1 MSIPTSGPFADQN
14 LTALF
19 PKLMKFT
26 PQQLSQVQGLPGWFM
41 ASVLG
46 AQADARAQGAQLTP
60 PTQTVV
66 QRVIDQAVGAPPAG
80 AEMPAPQAPTQ
91 MASHGGYIHDYGVAS
106 LPYEANYGHGGIV
119 SFYGG
124 GDTDLDKELQ
134 KYTPEEMANIRS
146 GLDAYALNK
155 RRTPEEMANIR
166 SGLADYALNKR
177 RTPEEMANI
186 RSGLADYAN
195 KKKSA
200 HSGAPIKVSAI
211 PSYSYGMDMSTADAA
226 AKFSKFA
233 QENPAQAKAIG
244 VAVGAVG
251 VAGVT
256 AALTVAGP
264 AALALGLE
272 GCEALAPH
280 IAKLGYKGVMTVL
293 AGGGGGYL
301 GYSAADTAAT
311 PLPPEV
317 PGVPHHPHNTQ
328 KPAWD
333 VTNSGT
339 GWMGAGDPNSA
350 TPGISVFKDPSM
362 DDSADASATGA
373 AQNFGLPPIN
383 SEIPPYPDFVPQ
395 ELPPKY
401 DEIEEAKKQAAA
413 NERFH
418 VDPDYAKNELAKND
432 AKLAQ
437 NEEERKGVYSGEAL
451 SRFGMALA
459 NNNSGQGLLTGIAQA
474 APNYAAATGEGNEYA
489 RTRAD
494 LLDTH
499 GELLR
504 GQEQERNVNRADAAF
519 ADQNKREAEIRVAK
533 NADINAKLQYGI
545 NKSTTQAEQRDR
557 ITSQMTE
564 MAKLIE
570 SARQSNQSLLELQRE
585 HDLTAQSTLQ
595 TLIAKGADLDK
606 VEAGKQAVSDSKN
619 LTSVVT
625 KLNTDFTTLL
635 KSGTAGVIEA
645 DRENF
650 VSRGLARYKAALGS
664 QLSVDNQ
671 GAPGIAGLPVSSAYA
686 NMTSAANSVGRP

>member
-1 MSIPTSGPFADQN
+1 MSNLISGPFADQN

-19 PKLMKFT
+19 PKLMQFT
-26 PQQLSQVQGLPGWFM
+26 PQQLSQVQGVPGWFM
-41 ASVLG
+41 ASVLD
-46 AQADARAQGAQLTP
+46 AQNKARAQGTQTTP
-60 PTQTVV
+60 PPQTVV
-66 QRVIDQAVGAPPAG
+66 QQVIDQAVGAPPAG
-80 AEMPAPQAPTQ
+80 AQMPAPQAPAPTQ

-119 SFYGG
+119 SFEGG
-124 GDTDLDKELQ
+124 GEASLE
-134 KYTPEEMANIRS
+134 
-146 GLDAYALNK
+146 
-155 RRTPEEMANIR
+155 
-166 SGLADYALNKR
+166 
-177 RTPEEMANI
+177 
-186 RSGLADYAN
+186 
-195 KKKSA
+195 KSA
-200 HSGAPIKVSAI
+200 RMGQNYNRDTGSSV
-211 PSYSYGMDMSTADAA
+211 AA
-226 AKFSKFA
+226 FSKFA

-244 VAVGAVG
+244 IAVGTLGAAG
-251 VAGVT
+251 VA
-256 AALTVAGP
+256 AALTFGGP
-264 AALALGLE
+264 AAWAAGLGFA
-272 GCEALAPH
+272 GRNIAPI
-280 IAKLGYKGVMTVL
+280 IANLGTKGVMTVL
-293 AGGGGGYL
+293 AGVGGGYL

-333 VTNSGT
+333 VTNAGT

-383 SEIPPYPDFVPQ
+383 SELPHYPDFVPQ

-401 DEIEEAKKQAAA
+401 NEIEEDKKQADA

-432 AKLAQ
+432 EKLAQ
-437 NEEERKGVYSGEAL
+437 NEEERKGVFSGEAL

-459 NNNSGQGLLTGIAQA
+459 NNNSGKGLLTGIAQA
-474 APNYAAATGEGNEYA
+474 APEYAAATKEGNEYA
-489 RTRAD
+489 RTHAD

-504 GQEQERNVNRADAAF
+504 GQEQERNVNRADAAL
-519 ADQNKREAEIRVAK
+519 AAQSKNEAEIRA
-533 NADINAKLQYGI
+533 AINANINAELQYGI

-585 HDLTAQSTLQ
+585 HDLTAQSNLSA
-595 TLIAKGADLDK
+595 LIAKGADLDK
-606 VEAGKQAVSDSKN
+606 VEAGKQAVSDNKN
-619 LTSVVT
+619 LTSVIT

-635 KSGTAGVIEA
+635 KSGTAGVTEA
-645 DRENF
+645 GRENF
-650 VSRGLARYKAALGS
+650 VSQGLARYKAALGS

-671 GAPGIAGLPVSSAYA
+671 GAPKIAGLPGSSAYA